1 MAGEGI
7 QVPARG
13 GAGVLSEELGLLGE
27 TFGLSRRNYD
37 LVIGVLFSWRCL
49 EDLRS
54 WESREG
60 VGIVMEELGI
70 CDMRSYTYCDAGN

>member
-27 TFGLSRRNYD
+27 KFGLSRRNYD
-37 LVIGVLFSWRCL
+37 LVIGVLFSWRC
-49 EDLRS
+49 
-54 WESREG
+54 
-60 VGIVMEELGI
+60 
-70 CDMRSYTYCDAGN
+70 